1 MVVNAGRLL
10 RSFRC
15 GEYGTR
21 LRRRASRRA
30 VGIIELAPLD
40 FAIRRSFDAQTD
52 TITAYAM
59 HHDRDGIADANRLTS
74 FSRKN
79 QHPYTSWESVT
90 FRFHADLRDPLNRP
104 ERYIEYTCSKSIIK

>member
-30 VGIIELAPLD
+30 DGIIELAPLD
-40 FAIRRSFDAQTD
+40 FAFRRS
-52 TITAYAM
+52 I
-59 HHDRDGIADANRLTS
+59 DANSDAISLQALHRYHDVVADTDLFAT
-74 FSRKN
+74 FTRKN
-79 QHPYTSWESVT
+79 QHPYTSWKCVT
-90 FRFHADLRDPLNRP
+90 FRFHADLRDPLNRS
-104 ERYIEYTCSKSIIK
+104 ER